1 VGSVGEVSGP
11 SDSGRRPGA
20 LGVELI
26 RWRRPVALLAL
37 VVVAALGAQTD
48 PRPALHGAGLVA
60 SLGLVAV
67 LVGGGALL
75 GRSLPAPPWPV
86 LAALFALVACGSL
99 VLVWIEPNGA
109 GFFGGFVVAG
119 ATAARLPDRAGTVVV
134 GVFTGALAA
143 AALLGVPRPVLPVVL
158 ALVGVVALYRLGV
171 YARTLRERTEEA
183 ERLLAELERSRAGEL
198 RAAALA
204 EQQRLAR
211 EMHDV
216 LAHSM
221 SGLALHLEAA
231 RLLAVRGGAEPRL
244 ADAVER
250 AHHLARSGLGE
261 VREVI
266 GTLRGGGLPG
276 PERLAALAAE
286 YERDTGV
293 RCACA
298 VTGEPPE
305 LPAPTR
311 LTLYRVAQESLAN
324 VRRHARPDRVEVRL
338 DHAPGGTR
346 LTVADHGTPAAPPPD
361 DRGYGISGMRERAEL
376 LDGRLAAGPTED
388 GFRVELWLPAGST
401 R

>member
-1 VGSVGEVSGP
+1 
-11 SDSGRRPGA
+11 
-20 LGVELI
+20 
-26 RWRRPVALLAL
+26 
-37 VVVAALGAQTD
+37 
-48 PRPALHGAGLVA
+48 
-60 SLGLVAV
+60 
-67 LVGGGALL
+67 
-75 GRSLPAPPWPV
+75 
-86 LAALFALVACGSL
+86 
-99 VLVWIEPNGA
+99 
-109 GFFGGFVVAG
+109 
-119 ATAARLPDRAGTVVV
+119 
-134 GVFTGALAA
+134 
-143 AALLGVPRPVLPVVL
+143 
-158 ALVGVVALYRLGV
+158 
-171 YARTLRERTEEA
+171 
-183 ERLLAELERSRAGEL
+183 
-198 RAAALA
+198 
-204 EQQRLAR
+204 
-211 EMHDV
+211 
-216 LAHSM
+216 
-221 SGLALHLEAA
+221 
-231 RLLAVRGGAEPRL
+231 
-244 ADAVER
+244 
-250 AHHLARSGLGE
+250 

-338 DHAPGGTR
+338 DHVPGGTR
-346 LTVADHGTPAAPPPD
+346 LTVADHGTPATPPPD